1 MISDSRPRFVMSGSL
16 GETIILYYC
25 GANLQIQTILHIFCM
40 VDLKSKI
47 QEENVISRELL
58 WTLAS
63 ICHGRKFYLE
73 LNPLRQTTDEATT
86 GLPFLV

>member
-1 MISDSRPRFVMSGSL
+1 
-16 GETIILYYC
+16 
-25 GANLQIQTILHIFCM
+25 M

-47 QEENVISRELL
+47 EEENVISTELL
-58 WTLAS
+58 WTPVS

-73 LNPLRQTTDEATT
+73 LNPLMQTTDEVTT